1 VKDQQSKDTEP
12 EVPQP
17 PTTEQAEAPATSEP
31 KAEPDQ
37 QPEAPFDYNAVDYD
51 SLIQAQ
57 FQKQKE
63 NMQQKNKISELKE
76 KMKQR
81 TLQAKA
87 ESTSS
92 GDQKP
97 TETKEAKPS
106 ADGANKPEPKEN

>member
-1 VKDQQSKDTEP
+1 MKDQQPKDTEP

-17 PTTEQAEAPATSEP
+17 PTSEQAEALATSEP
-31 KAEPDQ
+31 KVEPDQ

-81 TLQAKA
+81 MLQAKA

-97 TETKEAKPS
+97 PETKEAKPP
-106 ADGANKPEPKEN
+106 ADGQKKPELNEN